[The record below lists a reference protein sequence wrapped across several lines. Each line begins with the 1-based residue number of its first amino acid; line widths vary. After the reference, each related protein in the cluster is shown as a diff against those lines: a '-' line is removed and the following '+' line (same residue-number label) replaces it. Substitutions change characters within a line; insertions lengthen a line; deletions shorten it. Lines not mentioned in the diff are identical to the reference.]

1 MYMWTTYK
9 LMIMIVNILKVCIL
23 ASHLEFYT
31 VVVILDIHR
40 IELVH
45 DDILNKCLHTMIEIA
60 SGSQDIILDVLV
72 F

>member
-1 MYMWTTYK
+1 
-9 LMIMIVNILKVCIL
+9 MISIQIFITLHLLIL

-45 DDILNKCLHTMIEIA
+45 DDSLNKCLHTMIEIA